1 VIDVRT
7 TAKLATRRFRRGAF
21 TRPVVAQQPY
31 APAPLS
37 ATPPLPTPPLPT
49 LPTLTDWIRSAPGGL
64 LDMGTTTVKPPG
76 QTW

>member
-31 APAPLS
+31 